1 MKIGVIDGVLVKNKI
16 TKFANVIKYGIFNG
30 KVENIKDEKISYNM
44 THSTSCCVALQ
55 NFLRNPSKHSLLPV
69 SYTHL
74 IPGHMKERRPLYMS
88 ISCCINRVGKMST

>member
-55 NFLRNPSKHSLLPV
+55 NFLRNPSKHSLL
-69 SYTHL
+69 H
-74 IPGHMKERRPLYMS
+74 
-88 ISCCINRVGKMST
+88 INIIKNC